1 MPATRL
7 HDKTS
12 PGSSAIA
19 FTHDIRSVLRVNEA
33 ARWATCGLGGVIVYL
48 FIGRLLDPGFTN
60 YWWYQLFQT
69 SLTLTIV
76 LFLNGMFAEEG
87 GMAWQTHAIVV
98 GATLADTLGTA
109 GHMYEKW
116 GPYDKVV
123 HFSSGA
129 AFAAGIYQALAF
141 MKRRGVIAWDPFKRG
156 LMAVLVSFFVI
167 GFIWETYEYMSDVVF
182 GSGRVHGWGDT
193 IGDLIADTTG
203 AILAIGIIRRHER
216 LQQREIADGTRYGQM
231 AADQELI
238 LHPVQGGSGF
248 DDQRY

>member
-1 MPATRL
+1 MPAIRL
-7 HDKTS
+7 HDETS
-12 PGSSAIA
+12 PSSSAIA
-19 FTHDIRSVLRVNEA
+19 FTRDIRSVLRVNEA

-48 FIGRLLDPGFTN
+48 LIGRLLDPGFTN

-109 GHMYEKW
+109 GHMYDRW

-129 AFAAGIYQALAF
+129 AFAAGIYQSLAF
-141 MKRRGVIAWDPFKRG
+141 LKRRGVIAWDPFKRG
-156 LMAVLVSFFVI
+156 LMAVILSFFVI
-167 GFIWETYEYMSDVVF
+167 GFIWEAYEYLSDVVF

-193 IGDLIADTTG
+193 FGDLIADTTG

-216 LQQREIADGTRYGQM
+216 MQQREIADNMPYGQM
-231 AADQELI
+231 NSDQEFV
-238 LHPVQGGSGF
+238 LHPVQGGSGYE
-248 DDQRY
+248 DQRF

>member
-7 HDKTS
+7 HDETS
-12 PGSSAIA
+12 PTSSAIA
-19 FTHDIRSVLRVNEA
+19 FIHDVRSVLRVNEA

-48 FIGRLLDPGFTN
+48 FVGRFLDPGFTN

-69 SLTLTIV
+69 SLTLGIV
-76 LFLNGMFAEEG
+76 LFFNGMFAEEG

-109 GHMYEKW
+109 GHMYERW

-129 AFAAGIYQALAF
+129 AFAAGVYQALAF
-141 MKRRGVIAWDPFKRG
+141 LKRRGVIAWEPLKRG
-156 LMAVLVSFFVI
+156 LLAIIVSIVVV
-167 GFIWETYEYMSDVVF
+167 GFIWETYEYLSDVVF

-193 IGDLIADTTG
+193 IGDLISDTTG
-203 AILAIGIIRRHER
+203 AILSITVIMRHER
-216 LQQREIADGTRYGQM
+216 RQPHDVADDLPYTPH
-231 AADQELI
+231 DQELR
-238 LHPVQGGSGF
+238 LHPIRGGGL
-248 DDQRY
+248 DD

>member
-1 MPATRL
+1 MPAIRL
-7 HDKTS
+7 HGERS
-12 PGSSAIA
+12 LRSSAID
-19 FTHDIRSVLRVNEA
+19 FVDDVRSVLRVNEA
-33 ARWATCGLGGVIVYL
+33 ARWATVGLGGVIVYL
-48 FIGRLLDPGFTN
+48 FIGRFLDPGFTD

-69 SLTLTIV
+69 SLTLGIV

-109 GHMYEKW
+109 GHMYERW

-141 MKRRGVIAWDPFKRG
+141 LRNRGVIAWEPFKRG
-156 LMAVLVSFFVI
+156 LVAIAVSFVVI
-167 GFIWETYEYMSDVVF
+167 GFCWESYEYLSDVVF

-193 IGDLIADTTG
+193 IGDLIADTSG
-203 AILAIGIIRRHER
+203 AILAIGFIRWHER
-216 LQQREIADGTRYGQM
+216 QQHHEIASNLPYQRHMSG
-231 AADQELI
+231 DQELL
-238 LHPVQGGSGF
+238 LHPVQGGGGM
-248 DDQRY
+248 DE